1 MINSPSAPRAQSFPS
16 TIILEHA
23 LGLARKGIAV
33 FPCKADKSPLTRN
46 GFKDATTDE
55 NQIRRWWGP
64 GWSNGA
70 LIGTPTGLTFDVLDV
85 DLQHGEA
92 KAWMSGTPVPKTR
105 THGTRSGGLHLL
117 FRPTEGLRN
126 SASRLAKHVDIRA
139 KGGYVIWWPAQG
151 LAVISP
157 RTLAAM
163 PKWILEPALKE
174 PPPPRIEPRDYFQRY
189 ADRAFIEAR
198 IDGLAATVATA
209 PVGQRNSTLHWA
221 ACRFAQLVDDGLVEE
236 GKEWACL

>member
-23 LGLARKGIAV
+23 LGLAREVIAV
-33 FPCKADKSPLTRN
+33 LPSKADKSPLTRT

-55 NQIRRWWGP
+55 NQTRRWWGP

-92 KAWMSGTPVPKTR
+92 KAWLSATPVPKTR
-105 THGTRSGGLHLL
+105 THVTRSGGLHLL

-151 LAVISP
+151 LGVISRGRP
-157 RTLAAM
+157 AAG
-163 PKWILEPALKE
+163 PKWLPSPACKSL
-174 PPPPRIEPRDYFQRY
+174 PHPAIDPGDYF
-189 ADRAFIEAR
+189 
-198 IDGLAATVATA
+198 
-209 PVGQRNSTLHWA
+209 H
-221 ACRFAQLVDDGLVEE
+221 C
-236 GKEWACL
+236 